1 MSKIKII
8 IGGVAVVAIAATAA
22 HFAAPS
28 FFENQFRAH
37 LTDPKSDLR
46 GEFDN
51 FHLSLLEGTMSATN
65 VSLRTRDGVTLTGIG
80 VVLEQ
85 VNWFTLLN
93 ANPFS
98 DTLAGL
104 VLVENGQIDD
114 NGAQVSSPAISL
126 SDLRMIKKDG
136 TITYGAQ
143 SGELSDMKIED
154 GMGTTA
160 TADLVAL
167 ENVTDTRFDGLT
179 LRNLNMETPTTDKSL
194 SVETAS
200 LSDCGITQSLQAI
213 MQMPDK
219 PFEFCSG
226 LSGTGVKAQFPP
238 KTKVTIA
245 SFGLNK
251 LSAAGVQDA
260 VITDIEATG
269 NDKPL
274 FTAGEISLT
283 GLTQTLRA
291 DAFNNDKRLDA
302 REWQHLMD
310 NLSIDAFSVTDM
322 SAGDDEISGKWDSF
336 GINDLKD
343 GELGKFALSG
353 LQFELLNNNDKP
365 VFKLGNF
372 EVSKLSLS
380 RLQKITDLYNAP
392 KDDPEAPLEKFK
404 EQTVADLGLIM
415 PPMAYDT
422 FSLKDLSISGTND
435 AISGFRF
442 GIDQASSS
450 LADPIRLEGSGTAF
464 AKTAR
469 SSYQGMYLELADTS
483 PIRPMIAAIMGL
495 DDFKRLT
502 LNGKMNVAWDDQ
514 SGIYTYDLEDTSIE
528 DIGSISLSAKIGNLT
543 PEIMAKL
550 NATRLGQSDEL
561 QQIALGNASFNGAH
575 LEIKGDKLLKM
586 VLRLVSTGNGQTAE
600 DLQLATAMILMQTQE
615 KFAQYP
621 RLSNALTELVDWF
634 SNPQHLIITLAPDAP
649 VPFGVLAAGG
659 MQPPATA
666 DLLGLT
672 IQANEN
678 AK

>member
-1 MSKIKII
+1 
-8 IGGVAVVAIAATAA
+8 AA

-167 ENVTDTRFDGLT
+167 ENVTETRFDGLT
-179 LRNLNMETPTTDKSL
+179 LQNLNVETPTTDQSL

-200 LSDCGITQSLQAI
+200 LSDCEITQSLQAI

-226 LSGTGVKAQFPP
+226 LSGTGAKAQFPP

-251 LSAAGVQDA
+251 LSSAGVQDA
-260 VITDIEATG
+260 VVTDIEATG

-291 DAFNNDKRLDA
+291 DEFNNDKRLDA

-336 GINDLKD
+336 AINDLKD

-353 LQFELLNNNDKP
+353 LQLELLNNNDKP

-404 EQTVADLGLIM
+404 EQTVGDLGLIM

-435 AISGFRF
+435 AISGFRV
-442 GIDQASSS
+442 GIDQASS
-450 LADPIRLEGSGTAF
+450 G
-464 AKTAR
+464 
-469 SSYQGMYLELADTS
+469 
-483 PIRPMIAAIMGL
+483 
-495 DDFKRLT
+495 
-502 LNGKMNVAWDDQ
+502 
-514 SGIYTYDLEDTSIE
+514 
-528 DIGSISLSAKIGNLT
+528 
-543 PEIMAKL
+543 
-550 NATRLGQSDEL
+550 
-561 QQIALGNASFNGAH
+561 
-575 LEIKGDKLLKM
+575 
-586 VLRLVSTGNGQTAE
+586 
-600 DLQLATAMILMQTQE
+600 
-615 KFAQYP
+615 
-621 RLSNALTELVDWF
+621 
-634 SNPQHLIITLAPDAP
+634 
-649 VPFGVLAAGG
+649 
-659 MQPPATA
+659 
-666 DLLGLT
+666 
-672 IQANEN
+672 
-678 AK
+678 